1 MIKVKNLRKVFK
13 NGQSELVALKDISF
27 EVPKGQ
33 FLAITGKSG
42 SGKST
47 LLYQLGLLDHPTSG
61 SIELDE
67 VLVDDLKSDIR
78 TRLRLHSLGYVF
90 QDYAVIPTLTAI
102 ENVMV
107 PLLTQGISKVE
118 SLQKAKEAL
127 VKVGLGEKLEN
138 TPSKLSGGEQQRV
151 AIARAIAH
159 NPRIIFADEPTANL
173 DTETSKSVLDVF
185 KSLHAMGQTIVMV
198 THEEEY
204 AHMADRIIHIK
215 DGLVISDTYNS

>member
-27 EVPKGQ
+27 EVSEGQ
-33 FLAITGKSG
+33 FLSITGKSG

-61 SIELDE
+61 SIELDGL
-67 VLVDDLKSDIR
+67 VVDDLDSEVR
-78 TRLRLHSLGYVF
+78 TRLRLHTLGYVF
-90 QDYAVIPTLTAI
+90 QDYAILPTLTAI

-107 PLLTQGISKVE
+107 PLLTQGIPEIEAEV
-118 SLQKAKEAL
+118 KAKEAL
-127 VKVGLGEKLEN
+127 IKVGLGEKLEN

-159 NPRIIFADEPTANL
+159 SPRIIFADEPTANL

-185 KSLHAMGQTIVMV
+185 QSLHKTGQTIVMV

-204 AHMADRIIHIK
+204 ARMTDRTIHIK
-215 DGLVISDTYNS
+215 DGNLVSDTLNR

>member
-27 EVPKGQ
+27 EVPEGQ

-61 SIELDE
+61 SIELDGL
-67 VLVDDLKSDIR
+67 VVDDLMSDVR
-78 TRLRLHSLGYVF
+78 TRLRLHTLGYVF
-90 QDYAVIPTLTAI
+90 QDYAILPTLTAL

-107 PLLTQGISKVE
+107 PLLTQGISE
-118 SLQKAKEAL
+118 IEAEMKAKEAL
-127 VKVGLGEKLEN
+127 VKVGLGEKLVN

-159 NPRIIFADEPTANL
+159 SPRIIFADEPTANL

-185 KSLHAMGQTIVMV
+185 QSLHKTGQTIVMV

-204 AHMADRIIHIK
+204 ARMADRIIHIK
-215 DGLVISDTYNS
+215 DGNLVSDTLNR